1 MKHVAGDMFENIPR
15 AETLILKS
23 VLHKWDD
30 EDCYKILKN
39 CYEALPGEGL
49 LIVVDIIFS
58 VGDNADDKQKGKA
71 EEDVLMM
78 VMLPGGKE
86 RTLAEFEALA
96 KDAGF
101 DSIKLVCS
109 IGNYSIMEFYEVKSN

>member
-1 MKHVAGDMFENIPR
+1 M
-15 AETLILKS
+15 
-23 VLHKWDD
+23 
-30 EDCYKILKN
+30 
-39 CYEALPGEGL
+39 
-49 LIVVDIIFS
+49 VDIIFS
-58 VGDNADDKQKGKA
+58 VGDKADDKQKGKA

-86 RTLAEFEALA
+86 RTLTEFEALA

-109 IGNYSIMEFYEVKSN
+109 IGNYSVMEFYKVKSN